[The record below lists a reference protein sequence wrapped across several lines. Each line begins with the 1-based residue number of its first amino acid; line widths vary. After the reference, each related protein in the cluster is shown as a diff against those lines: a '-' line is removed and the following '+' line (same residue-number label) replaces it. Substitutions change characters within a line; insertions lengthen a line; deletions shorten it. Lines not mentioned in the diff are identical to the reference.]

1 MQKKN
6 GTRIALTVLSVLM
19 AAMLFGA
26 CTVSQPEAAQP
37 DSAQT
42 ETSEATAA
50 DAAEATAAEATAAG
64 ESGLSFSLTT
74 ITGDEIDD
82 SVVSSSKLTM
92 VNYWATWCGPCVSE
106 IPDIQQL
113 SENYADSGLSVIGV
127 LFGDEDTDGAKEFLS
142 ETGVTYP
149 VVLPEGAFL
158 TLGSDIYAIP
168 TTMFFDSDGKQ
179 VGDTVVG
186 SKSYEDWAG
195 IVELLL
201 GQVG

>member
-1 MQKKN
+1 MQKKT
-6 GTRIALTVLSVLM
+6 GMKTALIVLSVLM
-19 AAMLFGA
+19 AAVLLGA
-26 CTVSQPEAAQP
+26 CTGVQADTAQA
-37 DSAQT
+37 DAAQT

-50 DAAEATAAEATAAG
+50 DAAEETAAAD

-74 ITGDEIDD
+74 ITGDTVDD
-82 SVVSSSKLTM
+82 SIVSSSKLTM

-113 SENYADSGLSVIGV
+113 SEDYADSGLSVIGV
-127 LFGDEDTDGAKEFLS
+127 LFGDDDTDGAKEFLS

-168 TTMFFDSDGKQ
+168 TTMFFDSDGNQ

-195 IVELLL
+195 LVELLL